1 MSGNSL
7 LLLCFLVL
15 SAPLTAAALFIAR
28 RQYRDLGRLTLSGLG
43 LLCLMLL
50 MPMLMLEYATR
61 YTVPRTL
68 LDYVGVV
75 VGLAGLA
82 LVLAGI
88 VRFDSTARVLCL
100 RTDRLSTSGPYR
112 WSRNPQY
119 VGSLL
124 LVLGFALNDW
134 SPWCLAA
141 LLVLMIQ
148 FHLLVRVE
156 EEHLRR
162 RFGERYAEYCG
173 KVPRYA
179 RWGRVRI

>member
-15 SAPLTAAALFIAR
+15 SVPLTAAASFIAR
-28 RQYRDLGRLTLSGLG
+28 RQYRDLCRLT
-43 LLCLMLL
+43 
-50 MPMLMLEYATR
+50 
-61 YTVPRTL
+61 
-68 LDYVGVV
+68 
-75 VGLAGLA
+75 
-82 LVLAGI
+82 LAGI
-88 VRFDSTARVLCL
+88 VRFDSAARVFCL

-162 RFGERYAEYCG
+162 QFGERYAEYCR